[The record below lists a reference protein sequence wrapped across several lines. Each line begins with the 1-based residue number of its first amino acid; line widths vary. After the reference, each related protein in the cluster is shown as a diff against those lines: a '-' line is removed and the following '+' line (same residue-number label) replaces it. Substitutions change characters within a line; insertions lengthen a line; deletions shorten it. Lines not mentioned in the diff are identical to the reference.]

1 MALRTRSTSARAA
14 IAASRIKQ
22 SETERLQSAIK
33 DMEDAIGKYNS
44 DKKKRSNKQGLWGAL
59 GKLGSIVTKAGAY
72 TLNPIVAGAG
82 LAVSGVSGYA
92 EGSLSKKQSEK
103 AEDIRTDFAD
113 PLSNL
118 LFVGQTAKDVSKGA
132 ENLKS
137 AEEQAT
143 DEQYAADLF
152 RIGSGLAMQTVTAGQ
167 AGTFGSS
174 ASDFLNKPLLD
185 LGEAPGDDA
194 DPMTKFLYNQRKSAT
209 PSVGQLLGGV
219 SPAQQQMGQSFMQ
232 GIEDRASANIA
243 GANQQGFDALSN
255 MGSGQA
261 PDLGFDMTEMIQ
273 ETPTEI
279 PSFNSL
285 TSNIGTS
292 NVFPTF
298 NSVIE
303 PVKPLNKK
311 PISNIARDRFDL
323 IQNLIGRGQSIPS
336 GININTRPSNVQD
349 AFAGLTSTINRYNQG
364 GM

>member
-33 DMEDAIGKYNS
+33 DMEKAISKYNN
-44 DKKKRSNKQGLWGAL
+44 DKKKRSNKRGLWSAL

-72 TLNPIVAGAG
+72 TLNPLVAGAG

-92 EGSLSKKQSEK
+92 EASLSKKQAEK
-103 AEDIRTDFAD
+103 AEDIRTDFTD

-137 AEEQAT
+137 IEEQTT

-167 AGTFGSS
+167 AGVLGEGT
-174 ASDFLNKPLLD
+174 ADFLNKPLLD
-185 LGEAPGDDA
+185 LGEAPGKDA
-194 DPMTKFLYNQRKSAT
+194 DAMTKFLYNQRKSAS

-219 SPAQQQMGQSFMQ
+219 SPAQQQMGQSFNTNLEKIKESRQ
-232 GIEDRASANIA
+232 IRRS
-243 GANQQGFDALSN
+243 NQQSLDALSN
-255 MGSGQA
+255 LGSGQT
-261 PDLGFDMTEMIQ
+261 PDLGFDMAGMIQ
-273 ETPTEI
+273 ETPMEMPSFASLNPDYATSGMSDVFPKFSSVI
-279 PSFNSL
+279 PSQQ
-285 TSNIGTS
+285 NISTGS
-292 NVFPTF
+292 IMN
-298 NSVIE
+298 
-303 PVKPLNKK
+303 
-311 PISNIARDRFDL
+311 
-323 IQNLIGRGQSIPS
+323 QNRQ
-336 GININTRPSNVQD
+336 NEMQN
-349 AFAGLTSTINRYNQG
+349 AFATLRQTIDRYNQG

>member
-33 DMEDAIGKYNS
+33 DMEKAIAKYNK
-44 DKKKRSNKQGLWGAL
+44 DKKKRSNKRGLWGAL

-72 TLNPIVAGAG
+72 VGNPLVAGAG

-92 EGSLSKKQSEK
+92 EGSLSKKQAEK

-118 LFVGQTAKDVSKGA
+118 LFVGQTAKDVSRGA

-137 AEEQAT
+137 IEEQTT

-167 AGTFGSS
+167 AGTFDSILGGT
-174 ASDFLNKPLLD
+174 SDFLNKPLLD

-194 DPMTKFLYNQRKSAT
+194 DAMTKFLYNQRKSAS

-219 SPAQQQMGQSFMQ
+219 SPAQQQMGQNFME
-232 GIEDRASANIA
+232 GVTSRRISK
-243 GANQQGFDALSN
+243 GNQQALDELSN
-255 MGSGQA
+255 LGSGQT
-261 PDLGFDMTEMIQ
+261 PDLGFDMTGMIQ
-273 ETPTEI
+273 ETPMEMPSFASLNPDYATSGMSDVFPKFSSVI
-279 PSFNSL
+279 PSQQ
-285 TSNIGTS
+285 NISTGS
-292 NVFPTF
+292 IIN
-298 NSVIE
+298 
-303 PVKPLNKK
+303 
-311 PISNIARDRFDL
+311 
-323 IQNLIGRGQSIPS
+323 QNRQ
-336 GININTRPSNVQD
+336 NEMQD
-349 AFAGLTSTINRYNQG
+349 AFATLRQTVNRYNQG
-364 GM
+364 AM

>member
-255 MGSGQA
+255 IGSGQA
-261 PDLGFDMTEMIQ
+261 PDLGFDMI

-279 PSFNSL
+279 PSFDSL
-285 TSNIGTS
+285 SPGISTS
-292 NVFPTF
+292 NVFPNFT
-298 NSVIE
+298 SIIPTE
-303 PVKPLNKK
+303 TQPIAPLNLNQK
-311 PISNIARDRFDL
+311 PIDRFDL

>member
-33 DMEDAIGKYNS
+33 DMEDAITKYNS
-44 DKKKRSNKQGLWGAL
+44 DKNKRSNKRGLWGAL
-59 GKLGSIVTKAGAY
+59 GKLGNIVTKAGAY
-72 TLNPIVAGAG
+72 VGNPLVAGAG

-132 ENLKS
+132 KNLKS

-167 AGTFGSS
+167 AGTFGEGT
-174 ASDFLNKPLLD
+174 SDFLNKPLLD

-273 ETPTEI
+273 ETPTEM

-323 IQNLIGRGQSIPS
+323 IQNLIGNKQNIPS
-336 GININTRPSNVQD
+336 GINLPVNNSRSISD
-349 AFAGLTSTINRYNQG
+349 AFSGLQSTINRYNQG
-364 GM
+364 

>member
-33 DMEDAIGKYNS
+33 DMENAITKYNN
-44 DKKKRSNKQGLWGAL
+44 DKNKRSNKRGLWGAL

-72 TLNPIVAGAG
+72 VGNPLVAGAG

-103 AEDIRTDFAD
+103 AEDIRTDFTD

-118 LFVGQTAKDVSKGA
+118 LFVGQTAKDVQRGA

-137 AEEQAT
+137 TEEQAT
-143 DEQYAADLF
+143 DEQYASDLF

-167 AGTFGSS
+167 AGTFDSVVGGT
-174 ASDFLNKPLLD
+174 SDFLNKPLLD
-185 LGEAPGDDA
+185 LGEAPGDNA

-243 GANQQGFDALSN
+243 EANQQGFDALSN
-255 MGSGQA
+255 IGSGQA
-261 PDLGFDMTEMIQ
+261 PDLGFDMI

-279 PSFNSL
+279 PSFDSL
-285 TSNIGTS
+285 SPGISTS
-292 NVFPTF
+292 NVFPNFT
-298 NSVIE
+298 SIIPTE
-303 PVKPLNKK
+303 TQPIAPLNLNQK
-311 PISNIARDRFDL
+311 PIDRFDL